1 MYNFDSFQLIIKC
14 SPENALEIA
23 EILIKSRTNVP
34 NGSSFAVTS
43 DARDGFRNVHLSR
56 VSYVT
61 LKKAG
66 FFEGAGNR
74 YENVTA
80 PGNNLNP

>member
-1 MYNFDSFQLIIKC
+1 MYNFESFQLTIKC
-14 SPENALEIA
+14 SPEKALEIA
-23 EILIKSRTNVP
+23 EILIKSRTSAP

-61 LKKAG
+61 LQEAG

-74 YENVTA
+74 YETVT
-80 PGNNLNP
+80 GTGE